1 MPDLEIQYS
10 KQGYKPQTFQHVKIG
25 GIFMF
30 ENYNANEKKLF
41 MKISKIKYMQIGG
54 PPIHNECHLD
64 ISVIVIHK
72 ISVVIP

>member
-1 MPDLEIQYS
+1 
-10 KQGYKPQTFQHVKIG
+10 
-25 GIFMF
+25 MF